1 MKLLLDTHTFIWFVT
16 DHPRLSVTAK
26 ALIESGNNE
35 ILVSIVSLWEIALK
49 MSLGK
54 LNMGATFDQLIRN
67 DLDCLFTDLSTDP
80 EGPIAAWSWTFGDG
94 ATASAQNP
102 SHSYAGGGS
111 YTVGLTVTDGLPQSL
126 HGFRLMRGK
135 LKHHLR
141 RLRLHH

>member
-54 LNMGATFDQLIRN
+54 LNMGATFDQLIPQQLIEN
-67 DLDCLFTDLSTDP
+67 DMTLLPIEVSHLYQLVQLPFHHRDP
-80 EGPIAAWSWTFGDG
+80 FDRLLIAQGV
-94 ATASAQNP
+94 SA
-102 SHSYAGGGS
+102 
-111 YTVGLTVTDGLPQSL
+111 GLPLISRDPQ
-126 HGFRLMRGK
+126 FDAYPVQRLW
-135 LKHHLR
+135 L
-141 RLRLHH
+141 